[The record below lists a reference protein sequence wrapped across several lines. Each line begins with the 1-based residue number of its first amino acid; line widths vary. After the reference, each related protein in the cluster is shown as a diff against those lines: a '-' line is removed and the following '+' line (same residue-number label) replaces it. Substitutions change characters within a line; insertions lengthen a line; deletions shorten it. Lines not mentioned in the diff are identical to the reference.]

1 MTSPVKFRS
10 HIEKVWRVKPDE
22 KTRIGK
28 VRLDKNERIASF
40 ANKLWE
46 SMITSI
52 SQELVQAYPE
62 VMPLYKRLS
71 DIHKMLPDSFLLT
84 SGSDAAIKHCFEAF
98 VSPGDKVIYP
108 QPTFAMV
115 SIYGELF
122 GAARVGIGYDSNLV
136 MDMESFLNAI
146 DNRTSLVILAN
157 PNSPT
162 GTYIPN
168 SEIAA
173 VLEKTASLRVA
184 VLIDEAYYGFCQHTA
199 CDMMKKYSNLIITRT
214 FSKIAGIAG
223 LRIGYAIGHPEV
235 ISLLSKFRP
244 MYEVNSL
251 GIMFAHK
258 LLDNWDMVEE
268 YGRQTVEGRNRFAAF
283 LKDVGFPVINTEAN
297 FLHVDLGSSKKE
309 ILEILEAKNIL
320 VRGMLSVP
328 GYENYTRF
336 SVGPWEDM
344 APVAGMIGW
353 LLANKNKER

>member
-1 MTSPVKFRS
+1 MSPVKFRN
-10 HIEKVWRVKPDE
+10 HIEKVWRMKPDE

-28 VRLDKNERIASF
+28 IRLDKNERVTSF
-40 ANKLWE
+40 SGKLWE
-46 SMITSI
+46 NMIAGI
-52 SQELVQAYPE
+52 SQDLVQAYPE
-62 VMPLYKRLS
+62 VWPLYKRLS
-71 DIHKMLPDSFLLT
+71 DIHGMSPDSFLLT

-136 MDMESFLNAI
+136 MDIGYFLNAI
-146 DNRTSLVILAN
+146 DDKTSLVILAN

-173 VLEKTASLRVA
+173 ILEKAALLRVA
-184 VLIDEAYYGFCQHTA
+184 VLIDEAYYGFCRHTA
-199 CDMMKKYSNLIITRT
+199 FDLMKKYRNLIITRT

-251 GIMFAHK
+251 GVLFVHK
-258 LLDNWDMVEE
+258 ILDNWEMAEE
-268 YGRQTVEGRNRFAAF
+268 YGRQTVEGRNLFAGF
-283 LKDVGFPVINTEAN
+283 LREAGFPVINTEAN

-309 ILEILEAKNIL
+309 ILETLEAKNIL

-336 SVGPWEDM
+336 SVCPWEAM
-344 APVAGMIGW
+344 SPVVAVIKSV
-353 LLANKNKER
+353 LNK